1 MTQTLIADM
10 FYVFFLIFLA
20 YFLVLT
26 AFYIFLAILG
36 LIEGKKRFR
45 ESEREDYP
53 LVYLST
59 FAVPVSVIIPA
70 HNEELW
76 IRDSVLS
83 VTNLNYPNFELIVV
97 DDGSTDKTLQILTD
111 TLKLK
116 PAVKTYIKHYKNGQV
131 HEILRSGKYPNV
143 TVISKSQGLKKAGA
157 VNSGLNI
164 AKNDYIC
171 VIDAD
176 TVLEPNALLKVMAHI
191 AKDRDRIIGAGSGFG
206 LANGLKMKD
215 GRIIERNHSINPLV
229 VYQNLEY
236 IRSFIGNRIGWSK
249 YNAMPNVA
257 GGFGMWRRDVLYELG
272 GYSADYTCE
281 DLEMTFR
288 CHDYIAKNKEKDLK
302 ILMLPYYV
310 SWTEGPSN
318 ITSLFS
324 QRDRWQRV
332 INETVS
338 RYKYMI
344 FNPKYG
350 SFAFLT
356 LPYFLFY
363 ELFGV
368 YIEIIS
374 MAFVTIGWLCGILG
388 IKTFLAFLALMILS
402 QIIVSLMSILAFLR
416 SQRQFTIYYMAYLV
430 ALSFFEFILYRPII
444 SAAKL
449 YGTFN
454 YFRKIR
460 TFDQY
465 TREKRAV

>member
-1 MTQTLIADM
+1 MTQSVVADI
-10 FYVFFLIFLA
+10 FYIFFLVFLA
-20 YFLVLT
+20 YFLALT
-26 AFYIFLAILG
+26 AFYLFLAVLG
-36 LIEGKKRFR
+36 LIEGKRRAR

-59 FAVPVSVIIPA
+59 FAIPVSVIIPA

-97 DDGSTDKTLQILTD
+97 DDGSTDRTLEILTD

-116 PAVKTYIKHYKNGQV
+116 SAAMTYIKHHKDGQV
-131 HEILRSGKYPNV
+131 HDILKSDKYKNV
-143 TVISKSQGLKKAGA
+143 TVIAKGPGLKKAGA
-157 VNSGLNI
+157 VNAGLNI
-164 AKNDYIC
+164 AKNDYVC

-176 TVLEPNALLKVMAHI
+176 TILEPDALLKVMAHI
-191 AKDRDRIIGAGSGFG
+191 AKDRDRIIGIGSGFG
-206 LANGLKMKD
+206 LANGLKIKD
-215 GRIIERNHSINPLV
+215 GRITDRSHSLNPLV

-257 GGFGMWRRDVLYELG
+257 GGFGIWRRDVLYELG
-272 GYSADYTCE
+272 GFSADYTCE

-288 CHDYIAKNKEKDLK
+288 CHDYIAKNGEKELK

-318 ITSLFS
+318 IMSLFS

-338 RYKYMI
+338 KYKYMI
-344 FNPKYG
+344 LNPRYG
-350 SFAFLT
+350 SFAYLT

-374 MAFVTIGWLCGILG
+374 IALVAIGWLRGILD
-388 IKTFLAFLALMILS
+388 IKTFLAFLALMIFS

-416 SQRQFTIYYMAYLV
+416 SQRQFTIYYMVYLV
-430 ALSFFEFILYRPII
+430 ALSFFEFIFYRPII

-454 YFRKIR
+454 YIRKIR

-465 TREKRAV
+465 ARGKRAV